1 MMFQGVAA
9 NVRVLKSF
17 LVRDLIAQYGR
28 HNVGFLWAILEPM
41 ILCAGVAAIWAVAK
55 PPFYHGVPIVAF
67 VVTGYMPLTLFRH
80 LTGPCSRMCRRNV
93 GLLVH
98 RQLGLLDIFL
108 SRMALEFAGSTLAFA
123 VIYFILYFARGADLV
138 HDYRLVVWGWLL
150 LTWFCVAFAACIA
163 AATELS
169 ESLIHFVQP
178 IQYLSVPLSPTFYMV
193 SWLPL
198 TAQEILYWNPL
209 THPYEMIRAGFFG
222 PSINAIYDP
231 MVTVVAGLVLFAIGI
246 PGIMAVR
253 ERLHDA

>member
-1 MMFQGVAA
+1 MMFEGGRSNA
-9 NVRVLKSF
+9 RVLKSF
-17 LVRDLIAQYGR
+17 LVRDLIAQFGR
-28 HNVGFLWAILEPM
+28 HNIGFLWAILEPM
-41 ILCAGVAAIWAVAK
+41 ILCAGVATIWYLVK

-80 LTGPCSRMCRRNV
+80 LTGPSARLFRRSV

-108 SRMALEFAGSTLAFA
+108 SRMTLEFAGSTMAFA
-123 VIYFILYFARGADLV
+123 VIYLTLYFAGAAEMV

-150 LTWFCVAFAACIA
+150 LTWLCVGLAACIA

-169 ESLIHFVQP
+169 EAVGHFVQP
-178 IQYLSVPLSPTFYMV
+178 VQYLSIPLSPTFYMV
-193 SWLPL
+193 DWLPL
-198 TAQEILYWNPL
+198 TAQQLLYWNPL

-222 PSINAIYDP
+222 PAVHAIYDP
-231 MVTVVAGLVLFAIGI
+231 IVTTVGGLLLLAIGI
-246 PGIMAVR
+246 PGIAAVR